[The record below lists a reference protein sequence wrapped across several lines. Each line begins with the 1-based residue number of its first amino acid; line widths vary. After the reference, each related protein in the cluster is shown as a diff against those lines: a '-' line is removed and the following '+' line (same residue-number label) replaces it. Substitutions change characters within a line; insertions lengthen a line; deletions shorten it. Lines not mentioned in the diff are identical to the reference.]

1 MIEWLKLTDERKRQV
16 LNQANNEI
24 GLLPHSIEKD
34 WWVTLALKAI
44 FLTKWKDN
52 LVFKGG
58 TSLSKAWGLIQR
70 FSEDIDLA
78 MDRQVL
84 GFPEE
89 FVSKTQVTK
98 LRKETSVFIATE
110 FRQELENRLLAL
122 GVPADQFKLSVE
134 ESDVED
140 RDPQVLELGYHSALV
155 PDAYIAE
162 RVLIEIGAR
171 SLREPSSNR
180 DIKTILYEAFPD
192 QSFAGEP
199 FWIPTVD
206 PKRTFLEKAFL
217 LHEEFSKPI
226 EKIRHYRLSRHLY
239 DLERLMDT
247 EHATAAMEDK
257 AFYAVIIE
265 HRQHFNAI
273 RGLDY
278 SFHAPAHIMFI
289 PPDEVIGQWEA
300 DYATMRRV
308 MIYGSSHEFPVLMQR
323 MLELLNRFRYK
334 HIPQHVLVRMK
345 ELKIDHSTLVRL
357 IMDAKRTELPENAKQ
372 EGSMVTIPV
381 NRAAFTYFLN
391 FGRIDGELVFES
403 LG

>member
-16 LNQANNEI
+16 LNQANNRI

-34 WWVTLALKAI
+34 WWVTLALKAV
-44 FLTKWKDN
+44 FLTKWKEN

-58 TSLSKAWGLIQR
+58 TSLSKAWGLIER

-78 MDRQVL
+78 MDRKVL
-84 GFPEE
+84 GFPDE
-89 FVSKTQVTK
+89 FVSKAQVAK
-98 LRKETSVFIATE
+98 LRKEASAFIATE
-110 FRQELENRLLAL
+110 FRQELENTLLAM

-140 RDPQVLELGYHSALV
+140 KDPQVLELGYHSALV

-180 DIKTILYEAFPD
+180 EIKTILYEAFPD
-192 QSFAGEP
+192 QPFAGEP
-199 FWIPTVD
+199 FQIPTVD

-217 LHEEFSKPI
+217 LHEEFSKPV
-226 EKIRHYRLSRHLY
+226 EKIRHHRLSRHLY

-247 EHATAAMEDK
+247 EHASAAMEDE
-257 AFYAVIIE
+257 AFYALIIE

-278 SFHAPAHIMFI
+278 SLHGPEHIMFI

-308 MIYGSSHEFPVLMQR
+308 MIYGVSHEFPDLMKR
-323 MLELLNRFRYK
+323 VLELLNRFRAMEK
-334 HIPQHVLVRMK
+334 
-345 ELKIDHSTLVRL
+345 
-357 IMDAKRTELPENAKQ
+357 
-372 EGSMVTIPV
+372 
-381 NRAAFTYFLN
+381 
-391 FGRIDGELVFES
+391 
-403 LG
+403 

>member
-1 MIEWLKLTDERKRQV
+1 MIEWLKLTDERKRQL

-44 FLTKWKDN
+44 FLTKWKGN

-58 TSLSKAWGLIQR
+58 TSLSKAWGLIKR

-78 MDRQVL
+78 MDRRVL

-98 LRKETSVFIATE
+98 LRKETSAFIATE
-110 FRQELENRLLAL
+110 FRQELENTLLAM

-140 RDPQVLELGYHSALV
+140 REPQVLELGYHSALV

-180 DIKTILYEAFPD
+180 EIKTILYEAFPD
-192 QSFAGEP
+192 QP
-199 FWIPTVD
+199 FSGVPFGVSAVD

-226 EKIRHYRLSRHLY
+226 EKIRHHRLSRHLY

-247 EHATAAMEDK
+247 QHATAAMEDE

-278 SFHAPAHIMFI
+278 SFHAPEHITFI

-308 MIYGSSHEFPVLMQR
+308 MIYGASHEFPALMQR
-323 MLELLNRFRYK
+323 MLELLNRFRYM
-334 HIPQHVLVRMK
+334 HLPQHVLVRMK
-345 ELKIDHSTLVRL
+345 ELKIDHSTLIRL

-372 EGSMVTIPV
+372 EGSRVTIPV
-381 NRAAFTYFLN
+381 NRPAFTYFLN
-391 FGRIDGELVFES
+391 FERIDGELIFES

>member
-16 LNQANNEI
+16 LNQANNKI

-58 TSLSKAWGLIQR
+58 TSLSKAWGLIER

-78 MDRQVL
+78 MDRKVL

-89 FVSKTQVTK
+89 FVSNTQVTK
-98 LRKETSVFIATE
+98 LRKQTSLFIATE
-110 FRQELENRLLAL
+110 FRQELENTLLAV
-122 GVPADQFKLSVE
+122 GVPAEQFKLSVE

-155 PDAYIAE
+155 SEEYISE

-180 DIKTILYEAFPD
+180 EIKTILSEAFSDEP
-192 QSFAGEP
+192 FVGVP

-217 LHEEFSKPI
+217 LHEEFSKPV
-226 EKIRHYRLSRHLY
+226 EKIRHNRLSRHLY

-247 EHATAAMEDK
+247 EHATAALEDE
-257 AFYAVIIE
+257 AFYAVIVE

-289 PPDEVIGQWEA
+289 PPEEVIGQWEA

-308 MIYGSSHEFPVLMQR
+308 MIYGASHEFPVLIQR

-334 HIPQHVLVRMK
+334 HLPQHVLVRMK
-345 ELKIDHSTLVRL
+345 ELKMDHSTLVRL
-357 IMDAKRTELPENAKQ
+357 IMDAKRTELTENDKQ
-372 EGSMVTIPV
+372 EGSRVTIPV
-381 NRAAFTYFLN
+381 NRPAFTYLLN
-391 FGRIDGELVFES
+391 FERIDGELVFES